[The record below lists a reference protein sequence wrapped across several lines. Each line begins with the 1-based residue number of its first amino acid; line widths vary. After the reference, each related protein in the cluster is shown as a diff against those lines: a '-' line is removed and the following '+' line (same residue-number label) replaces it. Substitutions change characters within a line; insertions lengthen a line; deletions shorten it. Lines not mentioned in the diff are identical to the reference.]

1 MKRCSTSLI
10 IREMQ
15 IKTTSSKSLSPFF
28 IVSNEDY
35 NVIHSTGSR
44 KLNKLMQITLR
55 LKPYVLALF
64 CGVGLTTAKANG
76 SQGPDIDPGT
86 ERIGNNVI

>member
-1 MKRCSTSLI
+1 
-10 IREMQ
+10 MQ

-28 IVSNEDY
+28 TVSNEDY
-35 NVIHSTGSR
+35 NVIHSMRLR
-44 KLNKLMQITLR
+44 KLNKLMHITLC

-64 CGVGLTTAKANG
+64 CGMGWTTAKANG

-86 ERIGNNVI
+86 ERIGNTVI

>member
-1 MKRCSTSLI
+1 
-10 IREMQ
+10 MQ
-15 IKTTSSKSLSPFF
+15 IKTASSKSLSPFF
-28 IVSNEDY
+28 IVRNEDY
-35 NVIHSTGSR
+35 NVIHLTGSQ
-44 KLNKLMQITLR
+44 KLHKLMHITHR

-64 CGVGLTTAKANG
+64 CGMGWTTAKANS